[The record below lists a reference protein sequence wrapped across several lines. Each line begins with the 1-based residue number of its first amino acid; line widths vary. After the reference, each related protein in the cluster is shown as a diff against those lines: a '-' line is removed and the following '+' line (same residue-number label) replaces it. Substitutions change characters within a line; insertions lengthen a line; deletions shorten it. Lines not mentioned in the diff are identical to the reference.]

1 MNLYSDTLAQMYL
14 DYFNNYITLAK
25 FAEIND
31 LTKEEGLM
39 LISLGRKIH
48 ERQGIEK
55 DLKRTCKIRSQRKE
69 D

>member
-1 MNLYSDTLAQMYL
+1 MNLYSDALAQMYL
-14 DYFNNYITLAK
+14 DYLNNYITVAK
-25 FAEIND
+25 FAEANA

-48 ERQGIEK
+48 ERQCIEK
-55 DLKRTCKIRSQRKE
+55 CLETAQRKE